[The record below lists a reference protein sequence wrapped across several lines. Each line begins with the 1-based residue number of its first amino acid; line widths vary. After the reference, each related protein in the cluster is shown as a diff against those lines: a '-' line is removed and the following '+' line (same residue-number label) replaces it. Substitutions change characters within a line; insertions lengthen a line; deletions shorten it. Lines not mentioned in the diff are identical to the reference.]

1 MLFLLLFRYKIIS
14 IVSISDT
21 PTAMLLYRL
30 QQFPQV
36 SSIEG
41 KKKKKN
47 SKWDAGGIEYIKF
60 SIKT

>member
-41 KKKKKN
+41 KKKKKRIQN
-47 SKWDAGGIEYIKF
+47 GMRVV
-60 SIKT
+60 